1 MKFNTATTS
10 ISLLFYSITIQ
21 NVAASQ
27 SKFTADNIRPGR
39 PTPRPRD
46 STKRESRM
54 RIRPSPPSSSA
65 SLRLEGATPI
75 SALDER
81 YQEEQHDVEYVASD
95 TDTDADAGV
104 DTYTYSLEF
113 DVDMDDEPILDDCL
127 DRGWQDQT
135 NDSNF
140 TWGGFLVQLPDDSKF
155 LTGGY
160 PFTRGTSDNEG
171 NALIRGM
178 LLHGYE
184 FTTGDEQPTISVNF
198 NGDAFLETFKFD
210 FPDGGEYQEISKDLN
225 GVLGCSD
232 DNEPEDFFIEESP
245 DEAATTNQTLTISLR
260 RVRRVTT
267 LTSSAVIPSGKFVG
281 IATAAVV
288 LVSAFL

>member
-1 MKFNTATTS
+1 MKFNTAKMS
-10 ISLLFYSITIQ
+10 ISLLFYSIQIQ

-27 SKFTADNIRPGR
+27 SKFTADNIRPGFAVPLPPPPDR

-54 RIRPSPPSSSA
+54 KIKPSPPSSSN
-65 SLRLEGATPI
+65 SLRLEGATP

-81 YQEEQHDVEYVASD
+81 YQEEQHDVKYVASD
-95 TDTDADAGV
+95 TDTDTDAGV

-113 DVDMDDEPILDDCL
+113 DVDMDDEPFPDDCL

-178 LLHGYE
+178 LLHGY
-184 FTTGDEQPTISVNF
+184 
-198 NGDAFLETFKFD
+198 
-210 FPDGGEYQEISKDLN
+210 DL
-225 GVLGCSD
+225 
-232 DNEPEDFFIEESP
+232 
-245 DEAATTNQTLTISLR
+245 
-260 RVRRVTT
+260 
-267 LTSSAVIPSGKFVG
+267 
-281 IATAAVV
+281 
-288 LVSAFL
+288 